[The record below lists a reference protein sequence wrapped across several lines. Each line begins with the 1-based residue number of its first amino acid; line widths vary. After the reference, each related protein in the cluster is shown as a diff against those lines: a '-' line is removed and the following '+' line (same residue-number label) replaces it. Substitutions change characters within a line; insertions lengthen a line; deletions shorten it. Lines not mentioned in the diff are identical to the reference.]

1 MSQRSRGPAGLWI
14 LSAAALLIAG
24 RFAVA
29 AQSPRDPATVLRA
42 ADGLMAHERYRE
54 AFEAYRAARTANDPK
69 LRIRAGAG
77 AVQALLRVG
86 MFGAAQLEGA
96 SIAAVDPQQ
105 AGAQAIDGDALWSS
119 GLFPEAD
126 ARYAAALALVPEN
139 ARALHGRARS
149 LASRQRL
156 EEALADLRHAIAVD
170 QTDPIFQYTLGMVYE
185 QLRRYPEAAAA
196 LNSYAGMVG
205 KNDAEM
211 AAAARSRADFLRSF
225 GSRVPFQI
233 VSADQVYT
241 MPFEIVDGHATVRG
255 RINGTP
261 LDLVVDTGTEHAVI
275 SPGVARLAD
284 VSSQS
289 TLDTAGVGD
298 FGVGIRGM
306 RIGRID
312 KLEIGGLRV
321 NNVACLI
328 ASPSLRGMPAAETEA
343 FSPLA
348 LGLSMAIDY
357 STRTLTLARQLP
369 AATYDT
375 ALQLRLSRL
384 PMVRGVINGSS
395 PASFVL
401 DTGSQATSL
410 GRSLVAEL
418 PSDPAVRRVPARVY
432 GRGGWDSSAFLMP
445 YVDLEFARGVGFHQT
460 SMLVVRLDAPSW
472 LLGFRVGGIIG
483 DEFLSRYSMAIDLEK
498 GEVGLQRLK

>member
-1 MSQRSRGPAGLWI
+1 MSHRSRGLAGLWM
-14 LSAAALLIAG
+14 LFVAALLTAG
-24 RFAVA
+24 RFALA
-29 AQSPRDPATVLRA
+29 AQSPLDPATVLRT
-42 ADGLMAHERYRE
+42 ADGLMAHERYHE
-54 AFEAYRAARTANDPK
+54 AFEAYRTVRTAEDPNV
-69 LRIRAGAG
+69 RIRAGAG

-96 SIAAVDPQQ
+96 SIVAADPQQ
-105 AGAQAIDGDALWSS
+105 AGAQAIHGDALWSS
-119 GLFPEAD
+119 GLFAEAD
-126 ARYAAALALVPEN
+126 ARYATALALAPGN

-149 LASRQRL
+149 LASRQRQ
-156 EEALADLRHAIAVD
+156 EDALVDLRHAIAAD
-170 QTDPIFQYTLGMVYE
+170 RTDPIFQYTLGTVYE
-185 QLRRYPEAAAA
+185 QLRRYPEAAVAFNA
-196 LNSYAGMVG
+196 YARMVG

-233 VSADQVYT
+233 VGADQVYT
-241 MPFEIVDGHATVRG
+241 MPFEVVDGHATVQAK
-255 RINGTP
+255 INGSP

-275 SPGVARLAD
+275 SPEMARLAD
-284 VSSQS
+284 VSPQA

-298 FGVGIRGM
+298 FGVGIRNM
-306 RIGRID
+306 QIGRID
-312 KLEIGGLRV
+312 KLEIGTLRV
-321 NNVACLI
+321 NNVSCLI
-328 ASPSLRGMPAAETEA
+328 ASPSLVGLPAAETEA

-357 STRTLTLARQLP
+357 STRTLTLARHLP

-375 ALQLRLSRL
+375 ALELRLSRL
-384 PMVRGVINGSS
+384 PMVRGVLNGSA
-395 PASFVL
+395 PATFVL

-410 GRSLVAEL
+410 GRNLAAEL

-432 GRGGWDSSAFLMP
+432 GRGGWDSTAFLMP
-445 YVDLEFARGVGFHQT
+445 YVDLELAHGVGFHQA

-483 DEFLSRYSMAIDLEK
+483 GEFLRQYSMAIDLEK